1 LTISVADLMVNEK
14 VKKMSEEI
22 IKDAEKETNDIIN
35 SFNTG
40 KLEII
45 PGKTSEETREIK
57 ILQALNGIRTKI
69 GKIVGKEVHSSN
81 PISVMMN
88 SGAGGNVLNITQMAC
103 CVGQQALWGKRIG
116 IGYTNRT
123 LSFFKEGDLSPKA
136 RGFIYSSFLKG
147 LEPYE
152 FFFGAITGRDSLMD
166 IKGSKNQ

>member
-1 LTISVADLMVNEK
+1 MDDNKKEDLIYCKRCLQLEVIRELEL
-14 VKKMSEEI
+14 SED
-22 IKDAEKETNDIIN
+22 IKEAEKETNDIID
-35 SFNTG
+35 SFNSG

-103 CVGQQALWGKRIG
+103 CVGQQALWGKRIN

-123 LSFFKEGDLSPKA
+123 LSFFKEGD
-136 RGFIYSSFLKG
+136 RV
-147 LEPYE
+147 
-152 FFFGAITGRDSLMD
+152 SLV
-166 IKGSKNQ
+166 IFCTSLIIGNKNQPNAKANV